1 MATERALAIP
11 EIVSH
16 IFFQFTIHPPHEAR
30 WQHNRTLARSARV
43 SKSFMDPALDA
54 LWNHLDWLHPLLR
67 LLSACKPVL
76 FTDEARRGPIH
87 FVKPISG
94 SEPKHVWIFDGNI
107 CAPEWEKFETYARRV
122 RSMSLELD
130 GSVGPSV
137 FAALARQNGGRPLFP
152 LLRKLSWMQWVP
164 AFDGTHQML
173 ASPHLREL
181 HIDILVYPERKTH
194 QEFLAGILE
203 RLLKEMSRISPDI
216 KTIYL
221 NGGFTRCPSVSGF
234 KRLRCLQV
242 SPETSCRIDGAFMR
256 SLSDLEDLMELS
268 VPSAPQIKIP
278 PSSQGFD
285 SLTSLCLMSLDDSA
299 MPFLSA
305 TTFPRLRSIAIKY
318 HPKRPVKLDGC
329 QNFIEDVTRACAKL
343 PSLRKL
349 CIEFDFDDGCGRAPP
364 FLNFVRPL
372 LSLTALEDVEIKC
385 AYCTMHVKNG
395 DLREVAQ
402 AWPRLTRFSLA
413 MSKRLD
419 YPLLPTVD
427 CLVAF
432 ARACPGLKQLV
443 LPSMAHS
450 LPRARDMMMVPAI
463 SAHGLQSLE
472 FMTKPKV
479 LADLDV
485 DFAHCLYRLFPKVS
499 LSCSAVEF
507 RRVAYEDGHMAPSV
521 LKWDALVNE
530 VARLQSTSQRDT
542 QQGTKDPDDN
552 PEYGCLQTGVIG
564 DVEHQG

>member
-16 IFFQFTIHPPHEAR
+16 IFSQFTFRPPNEAR
-30 WQHNRTLARSARV
+30 WRHNRTLARSARV
-43 SKSFMDPALDA
+43 SRSFMDPALDA

-76 FTDEARRGPIH
+76 FTDEARRGPMP
-87 FVKPISG
+87 FVHPML
-94 SEPKHVWIFDGNI
+94 EPKHVWIFDGNI

-122 RSMSLELD
+122 RSVSLKLD

-152 LLRKLSWMQWVP
+152 LLRKLSWMQWMP
-164 AFDGTHQML
+164 AFDGTHHML

-181 HIDILVYPERKTH
+181 HIDILIYPKRETQ
-194 QEFLAGILE
+194 QEFLDIQLK
-203 RLLKEMSRISPDI
+203 RLFEEFSRISPNI
-216 KTIYL
+216 KTVYL
-221 NGGFTRCPSVSGF
+221 NGGFRRCPSIGGF
-234 KRLRCLQV
+234 KYLRCLQV
-242 SPETSCRIDGAFMR
+242 SAETSCIVNDASLK
-256 SLSDLEDLMELS
+256 SLSGLEDLAELS
-268 VPSAPQIKIP
+268 LSTATTLRIP
-278 PSSQGFD
+278 PSSQGFVA
-285 SLTSLCLMSLDDSA
+285 LTSLCLVFCNSSA
-299 MPFLSA
+299 MLFLFT
-305 TTFPRLRSIAIKY
+305 TTFPRLRSIAISY
-318 HPKRPVKLDGC
+318 RPRSFMKLDGC
-329 QNFIEDVTRACAKL
+329 RKFIEDIARACARL

-349 CIEFDFDDGCGRAPP
+349 CIEFDFDDGFGRAPP
-364 FLNFVRPL
+364 FLNIVRPL

-385 AYCTMHVKNG
+385 EHCSMHVKNG

-413 MSKRLD
+413 ISALD

-472 FMTKPKV
+472 FMTKPTV
-479 LADLDV
+479 LVDLDV

-499 LSCSAVEF
+499 LSCSAVDFEREYF
-507 RRVAYEDGHMAPSV
+507 ENGHMDPTV
-521 LKWDALVNE
+521 LKWDALVNR
-530 VARLQSTSQRDT
+530 VAILQSTRRCEI
-542 QQGTKDPDDN
+542 QQGTNDPYDN
-552 PEYGCLQTGVIG
+552 PEYGRLQTGCIG
-564 DVEHQG
+564 DVEQQR